1 MAIWLGSAG
10 GISLGRTRTERTYTT
25 IQPSGV
31 DVSAKRFGFEDS
43 DHGLITGDQV
53 WIRRVDA
60 SGEPVAAA
68 LDFVTSSGWV
78 DGVQHSDGRWFVNA
92 DALGSLRLFGTWRE
106 AVAGSKSAAFALQTP
121 SSSYRVSYAVESS
134 NDRCLA
140 QTVSWVLNTDREV
153 ADFSSLGD
161 GFRQQMGTMVSGSGE
176 LDCLFDFTTGLCA
189 DETAEEE
196 SSVYLHRLILRQ
208 DVGATFRGVF
218 LLKQGEAIPIGGLIS
233 RRDQKRQLFYV
244 ADCVITEVATEL
256 SATEA
261 IHSKVKF
268 VTTGPIQLILD
279 FPSGYLLKESG
290 PPDRVLQET
299 DFGILLEVA
308 D

>member
-10 GISLGRTRTERTYTT
+10 GISLGRTPTERTYGT
-25 IQPSGV
+25 IQPSGI
-31 DVSAKRFGFEDS
+31 DVAAKRFGFEEL
-43 DHGLITGDQV
+43 DHGLITGDRV

-60 SGEPVAAA
+60 NGDPVAAA
-68 LDFVTSSGWV
+68 LDFVASSGWV
-78 DGVQHSDGRWFVNA
+78 DGVQHNDGRWFVNV
-92 DALGSLRLFGTWRE
+92 DAMSSLRLFRTWRE
-106 AVAGSKSAAFALQTP
+106 ALAGSASAAIALQAP
-121 SSSYRVSYAVESS
+121 SGSCRVSYEVESS
-134 NDRCLA
+134 DDRCLA

-161 GFRQQMGTMVSGSGE
+161 GFRQRMGTMVSGSGE
-176 LDCLFDFTTGLCA
+176 LDCLFDFTAGLCA

-218 LLKQGEAIPIGGLIS
+218 LLKQSAAIPISGLIS
-233 RRDQKRQLFYV
+233 GRDQERQLFYA
-244 ADCVITEVATEL
+244 ADCVITEVGTEL

-261 IHSKVKF
+261 IHSKIKF
-268 VTTGPIQLILD
+268 VTTGPIQLLLD
-279 FPSGYLLKESG
+279 FPSSYLLQESG